1 MDLRFQCLKN
11 FPQLEDALWFL
22 MRASASAFAFSTA
35 SLFGGGSSKEDEV
48 EEIEHRVKQA
58 SRTPLGELVSCFS
71 FSTP

>member
-22 MRASASAFAFSTA
+22 MRASASAFSTA
-35 SLFGGGSSKEDEV
+35 SLFEGGSSKEEEV

-58 SRTPLGELVSCFS
+58 SRAPLGELVSCFS
-71 FSTP
+71 FSTS